1 MWLKFTKMQGTGNDF
16 IVIDAVTNKIK
27 LSPSKIRALSDRRFG
42 IGCDQLLIVEAPT
55 EPDIDFNYRIFN
67 SDGVEVEQC
76 GNGARCFAKYVR
88 DRKLNARNPV
98 RVSTLGGKY
107 ELSAHP
113 DNSYSVAMGAPVF
126 ELADIPFDARYA
138 SPIESNSGPLQQYHL
153 SLAEQTF
160 AASLVSMG
168 NPHAVL
174 EVADVDTAPVL
185 DIGPQLETHPAFPNK
200 ANIGFMQIVS
210 RSEIKLRVFERGAG
224 ETLACGTGACAA
236 VVAGIASDKLDNQVE
251 VQLPGGKLKIN
262 WPGEGQSVILSG
274 SAKTVFHGRIRI

>member
-88 DRKLNARNPV
+88 DRKLTARNPV

-113 DNSYSVAMGAPVF
+113 DSSYSVAMGAPVF

-138 SPIESNSGPLQQYHL
+138 SPIESNSGPLQQYNL

-274 SAKTVFHGRIRI
+274 PAKTVFHGRIRI

>member
-88 DRKLNARNPV
+88 DRKLTARNPV

-107 ELSAHP
+107 ELNTHP

-126 ELADIPFDARYA
+126 ELADIPFDARHA
-138 SPIESNSGPLQQYHL
+138 SPIESNSGPLQQYNL
-153 SLAEQTF
+153 SLAEQTY

-174 EVADVDTAPVL
+174 EVADVDTASVL

-236 VVAGIASDKLDNQVE
+236 VVAGIASGKLDNQVE

-262 WPGEGQSVILSG
+262 WPGDGQSVILSG
-274 SAKTVFHGRIRI
+274 PAKTVFHGRIRI